1 MQKWAWAL
9 LKPGGH
15 TPPDAEPPCPKVML
29 SHEVPFWWTVEARKS
44 TTPQTPQLHIG
55 PFSIEPPVAHAR
67 LSAILHG
74 TRTSLSLPITHYP
87 ASFPSLPPV
96 WILGIL
102 FSSTPCFLTLSQ
114 TLLSWELLHSPE
126 RESGFAELKE
136 EMKQHWATSRDHS
149 KKRGTIVGSYV
160 GCLWHSLSGSEGIE
174 PNSVICSLRSFCSPE
189 RVSFYR
195 RDFLSGKTG
204 LLI

>member
-44 TTPQTPQLHIG
+44 TTPQTPQLHIDS
-55 PFSIEPPVAHAR
+55 FSIEPPVAHAR

-74 TRTSLSLPITHYP
+74 IRTSLSLPITHYP

-96 WILGIL
+96 WILGVL
-102 FSSTPCFLTLSQ
+102 FSTPCFLTLSQ
-114 TLLSWELLHSPE
+114 TLLSWELSPLTRKRVRICRTQRRNE
-126 RESGFAELKE
+126 TTLGNLKGPQQEKREYCGVQCGVSMAF
-136 EMKQHWATSRDHS
+136 S
-149 KKRGTIVGSYV
+149 K
-160 GCLWHSLSGSEGIE
+160 W
-174 PNSVICSLRSFCSPE
+174 
-189 RVSFYR
+189 
-195 RDFLSGKTG
+195 
-204 LLI
+204 